1 MFRFEELEIWG
12 LAVDY
17 GKECYKISKQLPKH
31 ELFALGDQL
40 RRSALSIS
48 NNIAEG
54 SVGSAANFRKYIHT
68 AIGSALETVNLLNFA
83 FENKYITFDTKEEM
97 YKGGRNINKENAQFF
112 KVIGIAICH

>member
-1 MFRFEELEIWG
+1 MFRFEELEIWR

-17 GKECYKISKQLPKH
+17 GKECYKISEQFPKH

-54 SVGSAANFRKYIHT
+54 SVGSTANFRKYIHT

-83 FENKYITFDTKEEM
+83 FENKYITLDMKEEM
-97 YKGGRNINKENAQFF
+97 YKKAEVLVKKMHSFSRSLE
-112 KVIGIAICH
+112 